1 VDPIRSTKACRGPLR
16 LGASGATLKTPAD
29 DMPKRTAL
37 VKIARNQPLADIER
51 LHSRQNVDFVRPF
64 SERQSAVERA
74 RRKNFRNL
82 KKTVARSETY
92 SFLTC
97 HGHLLS
103 SGCLSSSRLEKRH
116 TSEALANSSGPLFV
130 RSVSSPISRPPSSTR
145 GSAFRERLLF
155 IAFK

>member
-1 VDPIRSTKACRGPLR
+1 MRLFLFILGVLVAIVCIEKPAAADRPWCAYYDDQDGGFTNCGFSTYQQC
-16 LGASGATLKTPAD
+16 
-29 DMPKRTAL
+29 
-37 VKIARNQPLADIER
+37 LA
-51 LHSRQNVDFVRPF
+51 SRQNVDFVRPF

-92 SFLTC
+92 SFLTW